1 MTYKDY
7 KTLYRER
14 IERQLELNKQHL
26 ESLDY
31 EGSRLS
37 PTFQIDSVQ
46 PSLLRTESTNVI
58 TTNDLLGS
66 STSLSAMT
74 NNNNNNNMQSNI
86 GEQDDGITV
95 LFDIDNTLYSK
106 YTGIQK
112 MMQESIMH
120 YCVNEMDL
128 DPEYAHELM
137 EEYYQKYGLS
147 IKGIMQ
153 DFPDTDPLRFN
164 AMVDDS
170 LPLQDAIKGPDH
182 KLRMML
188 LQLKQS
194 KNIKKLWLFTNAY
207 KNHAIRCIRILG
219 IADLFDGITYCDYAA
234 PPDNIICKPD
244 PRAFEM
250 VKLQSGLQSFD
261 NAWFIDD
268 SFANIQTALEVGL
281 NHCIFIDYDTKAV
294 NKYEDKS
301 ENLNSKSTIM
311 ATYTIPNI
319 HELHAI
325 ELTSL

>member
-7 KTLYRER
+7 KTIYRER
-14 IERQLELNKQHL
+14 IEKQLELNRQHL
-26 ESLDY
+26 ETLDY

-37 PTFQIDSVQ
+37 PSFQIDNMTR
-46 PSLLRTESTNVI
+46 PLLRADSTNVI

-66 STSLSAMT
+66 STSLSTMA
-74 NNNNNNNMQSNI
+74 NNNSNNIQTVSN
-86 GEQDDGITV
+86 GEGDSDGITV

-128 DPEYAHELM
+128 DPVYAHELM
-137 EEYYQKYGLS
+137 EDYYQKYGLS

-170 LPLQDAIKGPDH
+170 LPLQDALPGPDH
-182 KLRMML
+182 QLRKLL
-188 LQLKQS
+188 LTLKQN

-219 IADLFDGITYCDYAA
+219 IADLFDGITYCDYSA
-234 PPDNIICKPD
+234 PPENIICKPD

-250 VKLQSGLQSFD
+250 VKLQSGLDTFE
-261 NAWFIDD
+261 NA
-268 SFANIQTALEVGL
+268 
-281 NHCIFIDYDTKAV
+281 
-294 NKYEDKS
+294 
-301 ENLNSKSTIM
+301 
-311 ATYTIPNI
+311 
-319 HELHAI
+319 
-325 ELTSL
+325 